1 MRSQSSRI
9 DHCTIQ
15 LILKRIH
22 GIGYHEMATTDFEL
36 LKQQKRSNWIRLRT
50 LITLRWFAIAGQSIT
65 IFVAVRFYGIDIAV
79 TAAALVITIAVIAN
93 ISSYYAYPTNKRLSE
108 VEATL
113 WLVFDIVQ
121 LTVLLFLTG
130 GLNNPFAMLVLAPV
144 TISATVLHIR
154 STIFLGLTAI
164 SLITI
169 ISRYNLPLINADG
182 AELVLPVLF
191 QFGFWVAL
199 LISLVFLALYARQVT
214 SEMNDM
220 NAALLATQLA
230 LSREQ
235 KLTDLGGVVAATA
248 HELGTPL
255 ATIKLVSS
263 ELMEELQDRPDLL
276 EDAELIRSQA
286 DRCRDILQSM
296 GRSGKDD
303 LHLRFAPIETVIR
316 EAAEPHLDRGKDV
329 EFTILPQDGASL
341 TQPSIER
348 RPEIIHG
355 VRNLVQNAVDF
366 SRSRVM
372 IEITWSDDRVTV
384 QIADDGRG
392 FPPSVIG
399 RIGDP
404 YVKRRR
410 LSEDGAKR
418 PGYEG
423 MGLGLFIAKTLLER
437 SGARLDFSNSRR
449 HGHASWTGQATGGAI
464 VDVSWPRRLL
474 QTRQQAESA
483 PLGKNQPI
491 ATWP

>member
-1 MRSQSSRI
+1 MPPT
-9 DHCTIQ
+9 DFQ
-15 LILKRIH
+15 LLKRQ
-22 GIGYHEMATTDFEL
+22 E
-36 LKQQKRSNWIRLRT
+36 RSDWVRLRT
-50 LITLRWFAIAGQSIT
+50 LVTLRWFAIAGQSAAI
-65 IFVAVRFYGIDIAV
+65 IASVRFYGIDIAV
-79 TAAALVITIAVIAN
+79 TAAALVITIAVVAN
-93 ISSYYAYPTNKRLSE
+93 VMSYYAYPTNKRLSE

-113 WLVFDIVQ
+113 WLVFDIFQ
-121 LTVLLFLTG
+121 LSALLYLTG
-130 GLNNPFAMLVLAPV
+130 GLNNPFAMLILAPV
-144 TISATVLHIR
+144 TISATVLPIR

-169 ISRYNLPLINADG
+169 VSRYSLPLISANG
-182 AELVLPVLF
+182 TELVLPGLF

-214 SEMNDM
+214 AEMNAM
-220 NAALLATQLA
+220 NEALLATQLA

-263 ELMEELQDRPDLL
+263 ELKEELKDWPELF

-316 EAAEPHLDRGKDV
+316 EAAEPHMDRGKDV
-329 EFTILPQDGASL
+329 QFSVLPLDGASL

-355 VRNLVQNAVDF
+355 LRNLIQNAVDF
-366 SRSRVM
+366 SQSRVIVEM
-372 IEITWSDDRVTV
+372 TWSDDRVIV
-384 QIADDGRG
+384 RISDDGRG
-392 FPPSVIG
+392 FPQSVIG

-410 LSEDGAKR
+410 LSEDGARR

-437 SGARLDFSNSRR
+437 SGAKLDFSNSRR
-449 HGHASWTGQATGGAI
+449 HGHASWTGQATGGA
-464 VDVSWPRRLL
+464 VVEVNWPRKLL
-474 QTRQQAESA
+474 QTKEQAESA

-491 ATWP
+491 AIWP